1 MGRFDALTQLEEPK
15 KTPPYQEVTPP
26 SKTRQPT
33 RATTI
38 SYKPKKTNDDSS
50 DTHNQGQEQQEQ
62 SQEKNDTHPLTS
74 KIQLQKEE
82 KQIHHDTMIPR
93 HHDTTTPFNHDTM
106 VSENDDN
113 IFEQVRKSVKQIGK
127 EAATH
132 RFTLDEKNE
141 LADIEYTYKRQGI
154 RTSENEITRIAINY
168 FIEDYRQNGEQSI
181 LAKILKRLN
190 S

>member
-1 MGRFDALTQLEEPK
+1 MSGVYTNLAK
-15 KTPPYQEVTPP
+15 K
-26 SKTRQPT
+26 R
-33 RATTI
+33 I
-38 SYKPKKTNDDSS
+38 
-50 DTHNQGQEQQEQ
+50 EQ
-62 SQEKNDTHPLTS
+62 SQEASHASQKATRPQQPESSISEPKNQSVDQQARLQENPIS
-74 KIQLQKEE
+74 KPSSSKTQQQKEE
-82 KQIHHDTMIPR
+82 KQILHDTMIPR
-93 HHDTTTPFNHDTM
+93 HHDTTIPFNHDAMTP
-106 VSENDDN
+106 SHDDG
-113 IFEQVRKSVKQIGK
+113 IFELVRKSVKQIGK

-168 FIEDYRQNGEQSI
+168 FIEDYRQNGEQSL